1 MLVQRIEDF
10 IQNTDSIF
18 PLTVAYKN
26 GSRFYS
32 DFIDMIKAFE
42 ENLSEKEQDNIYNK
56 IVTAYS
62 INDIQV
68 YLQCNCELMVLY
80 YILRKFNTGFKYEPK
95 YNGNYNPECS
105 FEHKGVV
112 VNIEVKTPN
121 YSKRIAQ
128 EKSNSLKFFAAERI
142 PDRQAVLE
150 ELSEMINLED
160 TDYEGVEELSR
171 LDNKLKDYLEH
182 SQKKFPSGNNYFNI
196 LVIALQ
202 TISDLDE
209 WYSYIFGATGAF
221 TESSFIES
229 NYENVDSILLCSPI
243 NGIIGWEKYP
253 NTNVWKLEESL
264 SVLFFDDRKTE
275 TNKAKLEYYICSA
288 VDFFGTY
295 SRSFFSFT
303 QKLSENTPDSFSPI
317 EYAKYKTVD
326 LAIISEYYNYLQNEN
341 KEN

>member
-10 IQNTDSIF
+10 IQNNDSIF

-32 DFIDMIKAFE
+32 DFIAMIKTFE
-42 ENLSEKEQDNIYNK
+42 ANLFEKEQDNIYNK
-56 IVTAYS
+56 IATAYS
-62 INDIQV
+62 INDVQV

-128 EKSNSLKFFAAERI
+128 ENSNSLKFFAAERI
-142 PDRQAVLE
+142 PDKQAVIE
-150 ELSEMINLED
+150 ELSGMINLDD

-182 SQKKFPSGNNYFNI
+182 SQKKVS
-196 LVIALQ
+196 
-202 TISDLDE
+202 
-209 WYSYIFGATGAF
+209 
-221 TESSFIES
+221 
-229 NYENVDSILLCSPI
+229 
-243 NGIIGWEKYP
+243 K
-253 NTNVWKLEESL
+253 
-264 SVLFFDDRKTE
+264 R
-275 TNKAKLEYYICSA
+275 
-288 VDFFGTY
+288 
-295 SRSFFSFT
+295 R
-303 QKLSENTPDSFSPI
+303 
-317 EYAKYKTVD
+317 
-326 LAIISEYYNYLQNEN
+326 
-341 KEN
+341 